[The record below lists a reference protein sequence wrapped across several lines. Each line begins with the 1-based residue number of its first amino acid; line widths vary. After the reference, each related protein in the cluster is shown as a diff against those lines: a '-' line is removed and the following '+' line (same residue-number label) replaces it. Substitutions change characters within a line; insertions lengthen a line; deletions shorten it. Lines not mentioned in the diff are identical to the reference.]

1 MKAVINYFLCVC
13 VSQALRNT
21 DNRVSLIWKHQLMQF
36 NNISESMASAVVAS
50 WPSPAHLFK
59 VSVRSIID
67 TTVSCIVLKFL
78 CELFY

>member
-1 MKAVINYFLCVC
+1 M
-13 VSQALRNT
+13 SQALRDT

-59 VSVRSIID
+59 VGVISIVDIII
-67 TTVSCIVLKFL
+67 VSCIVLKFL